1 MKRFAQALFLS
12 LFMFSCGSEVST
24 EDFNSDYSLYSG
36 YISGFT
42 SGLVSTKSDIRVE
55 FMFDNSDW
63 TREEELDLD
72 LMEISPK
79 VEGKLVALSSNAIAF
94 IPEERLE
101 QDTEYRVTL
110 NLGDLTDVPKELR
123 KFNFSFKTLKQDFI
137 VNTHDLQSYS
147 KDWQYLNGSIQTSD
161 DLDYETAVKLIEAT
175 QGDKKL
181 AVKFDKHMSSPRE
194 FHFMIDSI
202 QRKVDDSSIE
212 IKWDGTPH
220 DIDQKG
226 AQTFDIP
233 GKSNFKIIQA
243 EVEDGDE
250 QVLLI
255 NFTDPIKT
263 GQNLKGLVQVEEA
276 GQLRFAIEGNVL
288 KVFFQDALDGEL
300 LVEVFRGITSE
311 DGYKMKADF
320 SEKVSFSQL
329 KPGIRYVKNGSILPS
344 SSNLKVNFQAVN
356 LSHVDVK
363 VFKIYTN
370 NVLQFLQEN
379 ELDGKRN
386 LRRVAS
392 PVAEKKISLVSSGL
406 SSSKKWTN
414 YAVDL
419 SELIKPDPGAIYRLE
434 LSFKKSYS
442 LYACDYTDN
451 SSSDDESNTAD
462 KFDVRS
468 VDDYEYYDYYWYD
481 DYDYYDEKNP
491 CENSYYRRSPL
502 GMNILASDLGVIAKR
517 GENGKYLFAV
527 NNILSTD
534 PVSGATVELY
544 TYQQQ
549 LITSVTTNG
558 EGLAEAKASK
568 YAYFAIVKKDKHT
581 TYIKLDEGHS
591 NSVSNFDVSGNKL
604 KDGLKGY
611 VYGER
616 GVWRPGDTL
625 FIGFMLND
633 SENPISTNHPVKLK
647 LRDPNGKEMFN
658 TVQKYNKANHYK
670 FVVPTLPEY
679 TTGNWEAVVSVG
691 GAHFYKSI
699 KIETIKP
706 NRLKIN
712 NKFQSEVL
720 TSAKPNVGNLQV
732 NWLHGAVAKNL
743 KVEMLAK
750 FIQQKTVFKNYG
762 QYIFDDPVRSYDTEE
777 TSIFSGRVDDEGKA
791 TYTIQPKIDDE
802 APGMLRAVIMTK
814 AYENGG
820 DFSTDVLTTT
830 YSPYRTYVGL
840 NIPEPNKYGM
850 LETGKNNR
858 FEVVSLDEKGVPK
871 STKNLEVS
879 IYKVSWRWWWDA
891 SYDNLSQ
898 YTSSYSNSLV
908 KSYKISTNSSGKA
921 TFDFKATDD
930 EWGRY
935 LIRVH
940 DPVGGHAAGTTV
952 LIDWPYWSGKTKNTS
967 GDFASMLVFST
978 DKTKYNSGETA
989 KVSFPSSAGGRALV
1003 SLENGSG
1010 IVQTM
1015 WVKTEKGETKVE
1027 IPLTKEMAP
1036 NVFVHIT
1043 LLQPH
1048 NTTLNDSPIRMYGIA
1063 PIEVIDKETVLE
1075 PVISMPS
1082 VLEPEESF
1090 TLKVNEKTGKA
1101 MTYTIAIVDEGLLD
1115 LTRFKTPNAW
1125 NEFYA
1130 REALGVRTWD
1140 IYNDVIGAFGGKI
1153 NQIFSIGGDE
1163 DLSGA
1168 KAKKANRFKPVV
1180 IYLGPFTLDKGETKT
1195 HKIKMP
1201 YYVGSVR
1208 TMVVAGDLK
1217 AEAYG
1222 MAEKATPVRKP
1233 LMVLASMPRQLSPTE
1248 KITLPVTVF
1257 AMEKHVKNVSIQVKT
1272 NNGLKVIGNSSQTI
1286 NFKSPDERMVYF
1298 ELEAGNIEGIGKVQV
1313 LASSGNEK
1321 AYYEVELDIAN
1332 PNPVTFEVD
1341 DAVLDANSTAT
1352 IDFEAFGVQGSNEAW
1367 LEVSSMPAIDLG
1379 RRLEY
1384 LIRYPHGCLEQ
1395 TTSAVFPQLFL
1406 EEILDLSA
1414 SEKSRIQHNL
1424 TSGIKKL
1431 GQFQLSNGGFSYWS
1445 GQRFA
1450 NDWATSYA
1458 GHFLLEAEKRGYV
1471 LPISFKSKWI
1481 SYQEK
1486 EAKDWRFSPNYGNDF
1501 AQAYRLYTLAL
1512 AGKPD
1517 LSSMN
1522 RLRSTPGISSNSKLR
1537 LAAAYAI
1544 AGQKSAALSLLN
1556 SSNTSE
1562 LSPKGYSYYGSV
1574 ERNRAMVLETMIILG
1589 DKQKS
1594 FKLAEIVAKSLSSN
1608 SWMSTQST
1616 AYSLYTM
1623 ALFAKQNGSKGVMAN
1638 YTISGKSSQL
1648 KTSKSIARE
1657 KIEIKKG
1664 QNSVQLKNTQG
1675 NTLFVRV
1682 ITSGILPIGEEK
1694 TYQRN
1699 LFADVV
1705 YRSRDNSPIDIS
1717 NLAQG
1722 TEFYADIDIRNSSTE
1737 FIENVALSHVI
1748 PSGFEIVNTR
1758 FTDFGDFGNNKA
1770 DHIDIRDDR
1779 TNFYFSLKAGE
1790 RKTFRVLLNASYI
1803 GRYYL
1808 PGMQAEAMYDN
1819 SYGVRTS
1826 GKWIEISK

>member
-1 MKRFAQALFLS
+1 MKRIAQALFLS
-12 LFMFSCGSEVST
+12 LFMFSCGSDVST
-24 EDFNSDYSLYSG
+24 EDFNSDYSLYEG
-36 YISGFT
+36 YISNFT
-42 SGLVSTKSDIRVE
+42 SGLVSTQSDIRVV
-55 FMFDNSDW
+55 FAFAKDDW
-63 TREEELDLD
+63 AAEKELDSD
-72 LMEISPK
+72 LLQISPK
-79 VEGKLVALSSNAIAF
+79 IKGKLVALSSNAMAF
-94 IPEERLE
+94 IPDEKLE

-110 NLGDLTDVPKELR
+110 NLGDITDVPKELR
-123 KFNFSFKTLKQDFI
+123 TFNFSFKTLKQDFI
-137 VNTHDLQSYS
+137 VNTLDLQSYS
-147 KDWQYLNGSIQTSD
+147 KDWQYLNGTIQTSD
-161 DLDYETAVKLIEAT
+161 DLDFETAVKLIEAN
-175 QGDKKL
+175 QGGKKL
-181 AVKFDKHMSSPRE
+181 SIKFDKHMSSQRE

-202 QRKVDDSSIE
+202 QRKVDDSTID
-212 IKWDGTPH
+212 IKWDGTPYE
-220 DIDQKG
+220 IEQEGELK
-226 AQTFDIP
+226 FEIP
-233 GKSNFKIIQA
+233 GKSNFKIVHV
-243 EVEDGDE
+243 EVEEKDE

-263 GQNLKGLVQVEEA
+263 GQNLNGLVQVEEA
-276 GQLRFAIEGNVL
+276 GKLRFAIKGNIL

-300 LVEVFRGITSE
+300 LVEVFRGIQSE

-329 KPGIRYVKNGSILPS
+329 KPGIRFVRNGTILPG
-344 SSNLKVNFQAVN
+344 SSNLKINFQAVN
-356 LSHVDVK
+356 LSDVDVK
-363 VFKIYTN
+363 VYKIYAN

-379 ELDGKRN
+379 DLNGDRN
-386 LRRVAS
+386 LRKVAA
-392 PVAEKKISLVSSGL
+392 PIATKKINLASSGL
-406 SSSKKWTN
+406 NSSKKWTN

-419 SELIKPDPGAIYRLE
+419 SHLIKPDPGAIYRLE

-442 LYACDYTDN
+442 LYACEGV
-451 SSSDDESNTAD
+451 SEPMDEDEDATRD

-468 VDDYEYYDYYWYD
+468 VDDYDYYDYYWYD
-481 DYDYYDEKNP
+481 NYDYYEDENP
-491 CENSYYRRSPL
+491 CENSFYRRSPI

-517 GENGKYLFAV
+517 GENGEYLFVV

-549 LITSVTTNG
+549 LITSIKTNG
-558 EGLAEAKASK
+558 EGLAKAKATK

-611 VYGER
+611 LYGER

-633 SENPISTNHPVKLK
+633 IDNPLDANHPVKLK
-647 LRDPNGKEMFN
+647 LRDPNGKDMYQS
-658 TVQKYNKANHYK
+658 VQKYNKANHYK
-670 FVVPTLPEY
+670 FVVPTSPEY
-679 TTGNWEAVVSVG
+679 MTGNWEAVVSVG

-712 NKFQSEVL
+712 NKFQASIL
-720 TSAKPNVGNLQV
+720 SSAKPNVGNLQV

-743 KVEMLAK
+743 KVEMYAK
-750 FIQQKTVFKNYG
+750 FIQQKTSFKNYA
-762 QYIFDDPVRSYDTEE
+762 QYIFDDPVRTYETEE
-777 TSIFSGRVDDEGKA
+777 TLIFSGKVDDEGKA
-791 TYTIQPKIDDE
+791 SYSIQPTVEDE

-820 DFSTDVLTTT
+820 DFSTDVLTTN

-840 NIPEPNKYGM
+840 NTPEPNKYGM

-858 FEVVSLDEKGVPK
+858 FEVVTLDEKGAPK
-871 STKNLEVS
+871 STKNLQVN

-891 SYDNLSQ
+891 SYDNLSH

-908 KSYKISTNSSGKA
+908 KSYQISTNSAGKA
-921 TFDFKATDD
+921 SFDFKATDD

-935 LIRVH
+935 LIRVT
-940 DPVGGHAAGTTV
+940 DPVGGHATGTTV

-967 GDFASMLVFST
+967 GDHASMLVFST
-978 DKTKYNSGETA
+978 DKTNYNSGEKA
-989 KVSFPSSAGGRALV
+989 KVSFPSSAGGRALI

-1010 IVQTM
+1010 VVQTM

-1027 IPLTKEMAP
+1027 IPLTKAMAP

-1048 NTTLNDSPIRMYGIA
+1048 NSTMNDSPIRMYGIV
-1063 PIEVIDKETVLE
+1063 PIEVVDKETILE
-1075 PVISMPS
+1075 PVINMPN
-1082 VLEPEESF
+1082 VLQPEESASI
-1090 TLKVNEKTGKA
+1090 KVSEKSGKA

-1125 NEFYA
+1125 NEFYT

-1140 IYNDVIGAFGGKI
+1140 IYNDIIGAFGGKI

-1195 HKIKMP
+1195 HNIKMP

-1208 TMVVAGDLK
+1208 TMVVAGDVK
-1217 AEAYG
+1217 TEAYG

-1233 LMVLASMPRQLSPTE
+1233 LMVLASMPRQISPTE

-1257 AMEKHVKNVSIQVKT
+1257 AMEKHVKDVSIQVKT
-1272 NNGLKVIGNSSQTI
+1272 NNGIKVVGSSTQSI
-1286 NFKSPDERMVYF
+1286 SIKSPDEGMVYF
-1298 ELEAGNIEGIGKVQV
+1298 ELEAGNLEGIGKVQV
-1313 LASSGNEK
+1313 MATSGSEK

-1332 PNPVTFEVD
+1332 PNPVTFEVHNSI
-1341 DAVLDANSTAT
+1341 LEANSTGS
-1352 IDFEAFGVQGSNEAW
+1352 INFETFGVQGSNEAW
-1367 LEVSSMPAIDLG
+1367 IEVSSLPAIDLS

-1406 EEILDLSA
+1406 DEVLDLDA
-1414 SEKSRIQHNL
+1414 KEKNKIQHNL
-1424 TSGIKKL
+1424 TEGIKKL
-1431 GQFQLSNGGFSYWS
+1431 GRFQLSNGGFAYWP
-1445 GQRFA
+1445 GQNHA
-1450 NDWATSYA
+1450 DDWASSYA

-1471 LPISFKSKWI
+1471 LPINFRSKWI
-1481 SYQEK
+1481 AYQQK
-1486 EAKDWRFSPNYGNDF
+1486 AAKDWRFSSSYGNDF

-1512 AGKPD
+1512 AGNAD

-1522 RLRSTPGISSNSKLR
+1522 RLRSTPGISSNAKLR

-1544 AGQKSAALSLLN
+1544 VGQKSAALTLLN
-1556 SSNTSE
+1556 SSSIQDV
-1562 LSPKGYSYYGSV
+1562 SPKGYTYYGSA
-1574 ERNRAMVLETMIILG
+1574 ERNRAMMLETLVLMG
-1589 DKQKS
+1589 DKQKA
-1594 FKLAEIVAKSLSSN
+1594 FKMAETVAKSLSSKN
-1608 SWMSTQST
+1608 WMSTQAT
-1616 AYSLYTM
+1616 AYSLYSM
-1623 ALFAKQNGSKGVMAN
+1623 AVFAKQNGSKGVTMN
-1638 YTISGKSSQL
+1638 YSIAGKSGQL
-1648 KTSKSIARE
+1648 STKKSIARE
-1657 KIEIKKG
+1657 KLVIKKG
-1664 QNSVQLKNTQG
+1664 QNAVQLKNTQG

-1682 ITSGILPIGEEK
+1682 VVNGILPIGEEK
-1694 TYQRN
+1694 TFQQN
-1699 LFADVV
+1699 LTAEVV
-1705 YRSRDNSPIDIS
+1705 YRDRVNSPIYIS
-1717 NLAQG
+1717 NVTQG
-1722 TEFYADIDIRNSSTE
+1722 SEFYADIEIKNTSLE
-1737 FIENVALSHVI
+1737 FVENVALSHII

-1758 FTDFGDFGNNKA
+1758 YTDFGGFGNNEA
-1770 DHIDIRDDR
+1770 DYIDIRDDR

-1819 SYGVRTS
+1819 SYSVRTS
-1826 GKWIEISK
+1826 GKWVEITK